1 MTWME
6 GQMNQCLPP
15 PLSHPISTRK
25 SATSLLRTEIVDVRR
40 LTARRHTAQS
50 GASEST
56 STQLPKRVN
65 VIRGKRKAWLLSWP
79 LAVCNLAVGPG
90 RSGRCAAEQRSLE
103 LEVPVPAESESAE
116 SLSHIRVL
124 RRHMWQLQPLSPLLI
139 CKVCALLA
147 TIGSSAHRGL
157 GDPFC
162 LRTIIDMAW
171 EESVAASHVPLRIR
185 CLVAS
190 QRQGCFQWPRPV
202 IEGLQA
208 EGDKELQSCRST

>member
-1 MTWME
+1 MYSKQW
-6 GQMNQCLPP
+6 LPDDMDGRPNEPMSAP

-90 RSGRCAAEQRSLE
+90 RSGRCAAEHRTRS
-103 LEVPVPAESESAE
+103 PSTS
-116 SLSHIRVL
+116 RV
-124 RRHMWQLQPLSPLLI
+124 RVSRVSQPHPRLAATYVAVAAAKPTPDMQSMRSFGHHRLL
-139 CKVCALLA
+139 C
-147 TIGSSAHRGL
+147 SQGL
-157 GDPFC
+157 G
-162 LRTIIDMAW
+162 
-171 EESVAASHVPLRIR
+171 
-185 CLVAS
+185 
-190 QRQGCFQWPRPV
+190 
-202 IEGLQA
+202 
-208 EGDKELQSCRST
+208 

>member
-1 MTWME
+1 MYSKQW
-6 GQMNQCLPP
+6 LPDDMDGRPNEPMSAP

-116 SLSHIRVL
+116 SLSLAATYVAVAAAKPTPDMQSMRSFGHHRVL
-124 RRHMWQLQPLSPLLI
+124 CSQ
-139 CKVCALLA
+139 
-147 TIGSSAHRGL
+147 GL
-157 GDPFC
+157 G
-162 LRTIIDMAW
+162 
-171 EESVAASHVPLRIR
+171 
-185 CLVAS
+185 
-190 QRQGCFQWPRPV
+190 
-202 IEGLQA
+202 
-208 EGDKELQSCRST
+208 